1 MGEAKCSGRGYKQ
14 QAPGTLQFMSDG
26 QGLRGRGIGEDRRRD
41 IHRKGGRGHQVKSKT
56 KTTEKGGLGKREESG
71 KEDVPS
77 S

>member
-1 MGEAKCSGRGYKQ
+1 
-14 QAPGTLQFMSDG
+14 MSDG

-71 KEDVPS
+71 KEDVYQAPRLKERHCGS
-77 S
+77 RAEPADVD